1 MKPASRIF
9 QILKQAGRALLLRE
23 ADPETASGQSP
34 RYAGD
39 HHGTDT
45 SRKRA
50 RSSLPGSRNAGRT
63 SAKAAEAGQRHQYRA
78 DARHSEFLHGVF
90 ESPAGSRE
98 YRLFVPSCYAK
109 RPLPLII
116 MLHGCKQNPEDF
128 AAGTGMNE
136 AAEEA
141 GLLVAYPAQARSANR
156 MGCWNWFQEK
166 HQQRDQGEPAIIAG
180 ITREIMQRYAV
191 DARRVYVAGLSAGAS
206 MAVIMGNT
214 YPDLYAAVGVHS
226 GLVYRGADSAYSA
239 IFAMQR
245 GARIRPRPPGPKTQ
259 QASPA
264 LPTIVFHGDS
274 DRTVH
279 PDNGKLVMAY
289 SAPNSLHGVPP
300 GEVEMV
306 VRRGQVNGG
315 HAYTQTAYLNEFR
328 MPVAEHWVV
337 HGSGH
342 AWSGGRLAGSY
353 TDHKGPDATREMLR
367 FLLGHARP
375 SPSRISVQKNAR
387 SI

>member
-9 QILKQAGRALLLRE
+9 QILKQAGRSLLFRE
-23 ADPETASGQSP
+23 ADPESASGQSL

-39 HHGTDT
+39 HHATDT
-45 SRKRA
+45 NRSRA
-50 RSSLPGSRNAGRT
+50 RSNLPGSRSAGRA
-63 SAKAAEAGQRHQYRA
+63 SARVAEAGQRHQYRA
-78 DARHSEFLHGVF
+78 DARHSEFLHCVF

-98 YRLFVPSCYAK
+98 YRLVVPACYAG
-109 RPLPLII
+109 RPVPLII

-136 AAEEA
+136 AAEET

-166 HQQRDQGEPAIIAG
+166 HQHRGQGEPAIIAG
-180 ITREIMQRYAV
+180 ITREVMQRYAV

-214 YPDLYAAVGVHS
+214 YPELYAAVGVHS

-245 GARIRPRPPGPKTQ
+245 GARIRPRPLAQRPQ
-259 QASPA
+259 QAASA

-289 SAPNSLHGVPP
+289 SAPNSVQGVPP

-306 VRRGQVNGG
+306 VRRGQVDGG

-328 MPVAEHWVV
+328 QPVAEHWVV

-342 AWSGGRLAGSY
+342 AWSGGRRAGSY

-367 FLLGHARP
+367 FLLAHNRKY
-375 SPSRISVQKNAR
+375 RVR
-387 SI
+387 

>member
-9 QILKQAGRALLLRE
+9 QILKQAGRALLFRE
-23 ADPETASGQSP
+23 ADPETASGQSL

-39 HHGTDT
+39 HHGTDPN
-45 SRKRA
+45 RKRA

-90 ESPAGSRE
+90 ESPEGSRE
-98 YRLFVPSCYAK
+98 YRLFVPSRYAG
-109 RPLPLII
+109 RPLPLIV

-166 HQQRDQGEPAIIAG
+166 HQQRGQGEPAIIAG

-226 GLVYRGADSAYSA
+226 GLAYRGADSAYSA

-245 GARIRPRPPGPKTQ
+245 GARIRPGSPGPKMQ
-259 QASPA
+259 HASLA

-289 SAPNSLHGVPP
+289 SAPNSLQGVPP

-328 MPVAEHWVV
+328 MSVAEHWVV

-353 TDHKGPDATREMLR
+353 TDYKGPDATREMLR
-367 FLLGHARP
+367 FLLSHART
-375 SPSRISVQKNAR
+375 SRVQ
-387 SI
+387 

>member
-9 QILKQAGRALLLRE
+9 QILKQAGRALLFRE
-23 ADPETASGQSP
+23 ADPETASGQSL

-39 HHGTDT
+39 HHGTDPN
-45 SRKRA
+45 RKRA

-90 ESPAGSRE
+90 ESPEGSRE
-98 YRLFVPSCYAK
+98 YRLFVPSRYAG
-109 RPLPLII
+109 RRLPLIV

-166 HQQRDQGEPAIIAG
+166 HQQRGQGEPAIIAG

-226 GLVYRGADSAYSA
+226 GLAYRGADSAYSA

-245 GARIRPRPPGPKTQ
+245 GARIRPGSPGPKMQ
-259 QASPA
+259 HASLA

-289 SAPNSLHGVPP
+289 SAPNSLQGVPP

-328 MPVAEHWVV
+328 MSVAEHWVV

-353 TDHKGPDATREMLR
+353 TDYKGPDATREMLR
-367 FLLGHARP
+367 FLLSHART
-375 SPSRISVQKNAR
+375 SRVQ
-387 SI
+387 